1 MPGCLI
7 DSLAKGQQLPLL
19 LEQLRFI
26 KPNSV
31 TLAAALGAC
40 GLQGVEGEGTVLV
53 GWLVGWLVVW
63 TWGLDFFCGF
73 KFVHIRIL

>member
-1 MPGCLI
+1 MKISAMKNLPGCLI

-53 GWLVGWLVVW
+53 GWLVGWLF
-63 TWGLDFFCGF
+63 GHGDL
-73 KFVHIRIL
+73 ILLWF